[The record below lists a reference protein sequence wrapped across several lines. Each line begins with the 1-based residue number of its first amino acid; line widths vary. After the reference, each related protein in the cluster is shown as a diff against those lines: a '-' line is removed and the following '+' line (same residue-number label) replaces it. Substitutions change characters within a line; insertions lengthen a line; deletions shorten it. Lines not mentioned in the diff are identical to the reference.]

1 MRIEISKRAQK
12 EIDAIPSHIRMQV
25 VNEILSFEKDPGSV
39 DLKKMK
45 SKKNYYRVR
54 AGDMR
59 IGIRVNWKK
68 GIAIVE
74 RVVNRKDLY
83 RI

>member
-1 MRIEISKRAQK
+1 MRVEISRRAQK
-12 EIDAIPSHIRMQV
+12 EIDLLPLHIRTKV
-25 VNEILSFEKDPGSV
+25 VNEILSFEDDPGSV
-39 DLKKMK
+39 DLKKIK
-45 SKKNYYRVR
+45 GKKNYYRVR

-59 IGIRVNWKK
+59 IGIRVTWKK

-74 RVVNRKDLY
+74 RVVNRKYLH